1 MRITRT
7 DLALESMEELR
18 SGGGIS
24 RLAGVS
30 AAEYTRHGCGVT
42 EVRVTTRQAAETL
55 GKPEGRYVTI
65 DLRPCFRREEGFF
78 RRSAECL
85 AEELRRMLP
94 GVGEDFPVL
103 AAGLGNRGMTADAV
117 GPLALENLLV
127 TRHMVR
133 SLPGQFRGFTPVA
146 AVSPGV
152 LAATGMETL
161 ELLRGAVQ
169 ATGCAAVIAVDALAA
184 RSRERLCATVQLGD
198 TGLIPGSGV
207 GNHRRAIDRETMGVP
222 VLSMGLPTVMDAATM
237 AVDLTGADEPPELPE
252 PLFVT
257 TRDID
262 QRVRELSRLMG
273 YAVTLALQPELEPED
288 ITGLLG

>member
-1 MRITRT
+1 MTTNMRITRT

-117 GPLALENLLV
+117 GPLALESLLV

-133 SLPGQFRGFTPVA
+133 SLPRQFRGFTPVSA
-146 AVSPGV
+146 LAPGV
-152 LAATGMETL
+152 LAATGMEAL

-207 GNHRRAIDRETMGVP
+207 GNHRKAIDKTTLGVP
-222 VLSMGLPTVMDAATM
+222 VVAVGVPTVIAAHLLG
-237 AVDLTGADEPPELPE
+237 DGQPEDD
-252 PLFVT
+252 PLFLT
-257 TRDID
+257 PRDID
-262 QRVRELSRLMG
+262 GKVRELGRVIG
-273 YAVTLALQPELEPED
+273 YGVTLALQEGLSVED
-288 ITGLLG
+288 VTGLLG

>member
-7 DLALESMEELR
+7 DLALEGVEQLR
-18 SGGGIS
+18 QGGDIS
-24 RLAGVS
+24 RLDGVC
-30 AAEYTRHGCGVT
+30 AAEYTRHGYGVT
-42 EVRVTTRQAAETL
+42 DVRVATKQAAEAV

-65 DLRPCFRREEGFF
+65 DLRPYFRREEGFF
-78 RRSAECL
+78 ARPARCL
-85 AEELRRMLP
+85 ASELRTLLP
-94 GVGEDFPVL
+94 GVGEDWPVL
-103 AAGLGNRGMTADAV
+103 VAGLGNRGMTADAV

-133 SLPGQFRGFTPVA
+133 SLPRQFRGFTPVA

-169 ATGCAAVIAVDALAA
+169 ASGCAAVIAIDALAA

-207 GNHRRAIDRETMGVP
+207 GNHRKAIDKTTLGVP
-222 VLSMGLPTVMDAATM
+222 VVAVGVPTVIAAHLLG
-237 AVDLTGADEPPELPE
+237 DGQPEDD
-252 PLFVT
+252 PLFLT
-257 TRDID
+257 PRDID
-262 QRVRELSRLMG
+262 GKVRELGRVIG
-273 YAVTLALQPELEPED
+273 YGVTLALQEGLSVED
-288 ITGLLG
+288 VTGLLG